1 MNVLLVEDDAET
13 ADYICKS
20 LQDAGHAIEH
30 VADGKQ
36 GLIAALDGEFD
47 VIVVDRMLPGLD
59 GLTLV
64 KSLRG
69 AQVSTPVLFLSA
81 MDGINDRV
89 DGLEAGADDYL
100 IKPFAFQELFAR
112 LTALNRRPPMQ
123 AEETVLQVADLEMS
137 LLQREVRR
145 GGIRIDLQPREF
157 RLLEYM
163 MRNMNRVLTR
173 SMLLAEIWDFH
184 FDPKTNVVETQIS
197 RLRNKVDKPFDKDLI
212 HTVRGAGYTIHD

>member
-1 MNVLLVEDDAET
+1 MHVLLVEDDAET

-30 VADGKQ
+30 LADGKQ

-69 AQVSTPVLFLSA
+69 AHVATPVLFLSA

-100 IKPFAFQELFAR
+100 VKPFAFQELFAR

-123 AEETVLQVADLEMS
+123 AEETVLRVADLEMN

-145 GGIRIDLQPREF
+145 GGVRIDLQPREF